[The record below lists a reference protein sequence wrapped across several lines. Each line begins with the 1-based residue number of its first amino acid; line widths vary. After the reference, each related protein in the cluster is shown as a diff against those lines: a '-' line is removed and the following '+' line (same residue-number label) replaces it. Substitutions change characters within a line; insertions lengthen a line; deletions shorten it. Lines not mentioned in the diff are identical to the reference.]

1 MARGKYLYI
10 CLYICRVLYNSYS
23 ATSLHQQRFFLTINM
38 IDWQNTYHVSRDF
51 LWYSSL
57 EFKAIN

>member
-23 ATSLHQQRFFLTINM
+23 AANLHQQRFFLTINM
-38 IDWQNTYHVSRDF
+38 IDWQKHLPRLSGFFVVFIS
-51 LWYSSL
+51 
-57 EFKAIN
+57 